1 MRLREQLRRTQEAL
15 RQAQADNADLTRAKL
30 DAEQKM
36 QAATKEIDNVKSSSK
51 SAHAAQASLQGQ
63 LEAARGTQETL
74 EHKLEEANDRLAVT
88 TSKLGEAF
96 KQLAARNA
104 ELTQVKQ
111 SLEQSTAANVS
122 CEAKNLALYGY
133 AEEILQH
140 YKTKGVWAS
149 LSQKDPV
156 FGLKEVDVENV
167 LQEYQLK
174 FDSQKVKP

>member
-1 MRLREQLRRTQEAL
+1 MTVH
-15 RQAQADNADLTRAKL
+15 
-30 DAEQKM
+30 DAE
-36 QAATKEIDNVKSSSK
+36 
-51 SAHAAQASLQGQ
+51 
-63 LEAARGTQETL
+63 
-74 EHKLEEANDRLAVT
+74 LA
-88 TSKLGEAF
+88 
-96 KQLAARNA
+96 
-104 ELTQVKQ
+104 QVKQ

-122 CEAKNLALYGY
+122 CEAKNVALYGY
-133 AEEILQH
+133 AEDILQH